1 MRAWFGGFLVVFVL
15 WAAYYVGPYVAL
27 YRIETALQAHDVDAI
42 TEQVNFRAIR
52 ISVARQLVDA
62 YQNATGKTKQG
73 EPPSN
78 VEASLA
84 AAMLDPVLA
93 EYVTP
98 NNLMDLLNG
107 SAQGRLA
114 GQSAALFS
122 PNMGSLRSAWRFFA
136 TSEARGFRVVTFY
149 APLDQ
154 PKAEQFGLSLRFRP
168 FSWRATGLHLPDS
181 VTQQLVQEMKKRAP
195 AD

>member
-1 MRAWFGGFLVVFVL
+1 MRAWLGGFLIVFVL

-27 YRIETALQAHDVDAI
+27 FRIETALQAHDVHAI
-42 TEQVNFRAIR
+42 TEEVNFRAVR
-52 ISVARQLVDA
+52 ISVARQLVEA
-62 YQNATGKTKQG
+62 YQSATGKAKQG

-78 VEASLA
+78 LEASLGA
-84 AAMLDPVLA
+84 IILDPVLA

-98 NNLMDLLNG
+98 TSLVDLLNG

-114 GQSAALFS
+114 GRSAALFS
-122 PNMGSLRSAWRFFA
+122 PAAGSLRSAWRFFV
-136 TSEARGFRVVTFY
+136 TSEARGFRVVTFF
-149 APLDQ
+149 APLDR
-154 PKAEQFGLSLRFRP
+154 PKAEQFGLSFRFRP

-181 VTQQLVQEMKKRAP
+181 VTQQLVQEMKKRTP